1 MYPKSPQ
8 LHPWSRYLP
17 ALLAGLIAALLL
29 WFATY
34 VASAQSATPQ
44 IDQTQTTLTHARLL
58 LNDHLLLDQEGVHLS
73 QPTTSP
79 DGRWLAVTVVP
90 LGTETADLAQTYI
103 YASATGA
110 LQGQLTG
117 YNPQWQTAGQL
128 QLWTNKQTAH
138 YTISKTHIH
147 LNAEEARV
155 AVAADNIDSLP
166 LAAGPLA
173 YPTSIRVAHHPSNGC
188 RTVPDWQVDVLPFE
202 EYVARVVPAESP
214 ASWPV
219 AALAAQAVAARTYA
233 WRQILA
239 GRADYDVTD
248 WANFQMM
255 CDARYPNSDSAVT
268 LTAGQ
273 FLSSQA
279 DSAGLPISAMYS
291 AENGHPTLTNPN
303 VSYLQAV
310 PDLFALGRTRN
321 GHGYGLSQWGAYRRA
336 VAGHSYRQILGHYYS
351 NVYLQ
356 TDGDPVAAGGAFIRV
371 DLPSRLAV
379 DALHLQTLLPANRTP
394 QLRVT
399 TSSPFLTP
407 VELATP
413 HAIWRAAQGLADGDT
428 VTAQLWFGTALQD
441 QVTWTV
447 DFSSPPALSVL
458 VGATLSEV
466 APIFQVATGSDAT
479 PLLRSGWL
487 WEGEVLSHTAN
498 SGLLIN
504 DAGATGG
511 TAWQAQVAQHNS
523 GVWYG
528 PRTTALPPGYNYRA
542 LFWLRAGVDAT
553 TPPPVAPIARL
564 DVTDD
569 EGRVILGLR
578 DLWASDF
585 ATGGTYQPLAV
596 DFHLFDAPLG
606 VELRLAWRDL
616 MDLALDRVEV
626 WRLPDTAQSTTNG
639 ATTATFQWSLRGQV
653 GPRTFLAA
661 QMDRAGNLSAVN
673 QQQVEVVDPL
683 PPYFRPSTTAAT
695 WLSAA
700 PVTRTAVVSDS
711 FSGLDFTSGRAVITG
726 EGISLTLPVAMRA
739 QRASWDAQL
748 LTATLPTLAD
758 GSYVLTFFARDL
770 GGNQAALEQAVLI
783 DSVAPTATIAAS
795 GPLTASWYTAPVTLT
810 LAAQDERSG
819 VEAITYQIDKGAEQ
833 RYRQPF
839 IVNNGGTHTIAA
851 WATDLAGNRSTLVTQ
866 TVLLDLAVPVVTLR
880 QTPLTPELV
889 RVSWQAVDDGSGVAA
904 VELALQRAAGD
915 WIPLPLA
922 DLPALAAD
930 QPSPV
935 SATVDIDVTQEVE
948 TRVRLRAR
956 DKVGRMSEWT
966 ELVLWV
972 ATDWVYL
979 PVIGR

>member
-17 ALLAGLIAALLL
+17 ALPAGLITALLL

-34 VASAQSATPQ
+34 VASAQSVTPR
-44 IDQTQTTLTHARLL
+44 IDQTQTALTHARLML
-58 LNDHLLLDQEGVHLS
+58 DDQILLDQEGVHLS
-73 QPTTSP
+73 QPAGSP

-90 LGTETADLAQTYI
+90 LGTETAALAQTYL
-103 YASATGA
+103 YARTTGT
-110 LQGQLTG
+110 LQGQLPG
-117 YNPQWQTAGQL
+117 YNPQWQTDGQL
-128 QLWTNKQTAH
+128 ELWTNEATVHYKVSNTRIELIAKAARTA
-138 YTISKTHIH
+138 I
-147 LNAEEARV
+147 
-155 AVAADNIDSLP
+155 AADKVDPLS
-166 LAAGPLA
+166 LAAAPLV
-173 YPTSIRVAHHPSNGC
+173 YPTHIRVAHHPSNGC
-188 RTVPDWQVDVLPFE
+188 RTVPAWQVDIIPFE

-214 ASWPV
+214 AAWPI

-255 CDARYPNSDSAVT
+255 CDRRYPNSDSAVT

-356 TDGDPVAAGGAFIRV
+356 TDPNPAAAGGALIGFE
-371 DLPSRLAV
+371 LPPRLAV
-379 DALHLQTLLPANRTP
+379 NALHLQTLLPANLTP
-394 QLRVT
+394 RLRVT
-399 TSSPFLTP
+399 ANSGLIAP
-407 VELATP
+407 VEVEAP

-428 VTAQLWFGTALQD
+428 VTAQLWFGAALQD
-441 QVTWTV
+441 QVTWTL
-447 DFSSPPALSVL
+447 DYSAPTALSVP
-458 VGATLSEV
+458 VAATVSEV
-466 APIFQVATGSDAT
+466 APTFQVATSSDTT

-487 WEGEVLSHTAN
+487 WAGETLSHTTN
-498 SGLLIN
+498 SGALIN
-504 DAGATGG
+504 DAGATDG
-511 TAWQAQVAQHNS
+511 TAWQAQVAAHNS

-542 LFWLRAGVDAT
+542 LFWLRAAVDAT
-553 TPPPVAPIARL
+553 TPPPLAPIARL

-569 EGRVILGLR
+569 EGRVILGMR

-585 ATGGTYQPLAV
+585 ATAQTYQPLAV
-596 DFHLFDAPLG
+596 DFHLFAAPVG
-606 VELRLAWRDL
+606 VELRVAWRDL

-626 WRLPDTAQSTTNG
+626 WRLPDGAQATTND

-661 QMDRAGNLSAVN
+661 QMDQAGNLSAVN
-673 QQQVEVVDPL
+673 EQQVEIVDPS
-683 PPYFRPSTTAAT
+683 PPYFRPPTTAAT

-700 PVTRTAVVSDS
+700 PLTRTAVVSDS

-726 EGISLTLPVAMRA
+726 EGISLTLPVVMSG
-739 QRASWDAQL
+739 QGESWAVQT

-758 GSYVLTFFARDL
+758 GSYVLTFFARDF
-770 GGNQAALEQAVLI
+770 GGSWAALEQPLLI

-795 GPLTASWYTAPVTLT
+795 GPLTASWYTAGVTLT
-810 LAAQDERSG
+810 IAAQDERSG
-819 VEAITYQIDKGAEQ
+819 VEVITYQIADEAEQ
-833 RYRQPF
+833 RYRRPF
-839 IVNNGGTHTIAA
+839 RVNNGGTHTITA

-866 TVLLDLAVPVVTLR
+866 TILLDLAAPVVTLR

-889 RVSWQAVDDGSGVAA
+889 RVNWQAVDDGSGVAA
-904 VELALQRAAGD
+904 VELALQRDDGD

-922 DLPALAAD
+922 DLPALATD
-930 QPSPV
+930 PPSPI
-935 SATVDIDVTQEVE
+935 SATIDIDVTAAVT

-956 DKVGRMSEWT
+956 DQVGRISAWT

-979 PVIGR
+979 PVISR

>member
-8 LHPWSRYLP
+8 LHPWARYLP
-17 ALLAGLIAALLL
+17 ALLAGLITALLL

-34 VASAQSATPQ
+34 VAAAQSAAPRL
-44 IDQTQTTLTHARLL
+44 DQTQTTLTNVRLL
-58 LNDHLLLDQEGVHLS
+58 LDDRLLLDQEGVHMS
-73 QPTTSP
+73 QPATSP

-103 YASATGA
+103 YARATGA
-110 LQGQLTG
+110 LQGQLAG
-117 YNPQWQTAGQL
+117 HNPQWQTDGQL
-128 QLWTNKQTAH
+128 QLWTNKQTVH
-138 YTISKTHIH
+138 YRVSKTKIQ
-147 LNAEEARV
+147 LIAEEARV
-155 AVAADNIDSLP
+155 AVAADNVDP
-166 LAAGPLA
+166 LAFAAGPFA

-188 RTVPDWQVDVLPFE
+188 RTVPNWQVDVIPFE

-291 AENGHPTLTNPN
+291 AENGHPTFTNPN

-356 TDGDPVAAGGAFIRV
+356 IDGDPGAAGGAFIRV
-371 DLPSRLAV
+371 DLPPRLAV
-379 DALHLQTLLPANRTP
+379 DALHLQTLLPANLTP
-394 QLRVT
+394 RLRVT
-399 TSSPFLTP
+399 TNSELVAP
-407 VELATP
+407 VEIDAP
-413 HAIWRAAQGLADGDT
+413 HAIWRAAQGLVDGDT

-447 DFSSPPALSVL
+447 DYSVPAALNVP
-458 VGATLSEV
+458 VGATLREV
-466 APIFQVATGSDAT
+466 APTFQVATSSDTT

-487 WEGEVLSHTAN
+487 WAGETLSHTTN
-498 SGLLIN
+498 SGMLIN
-504 DAGATGG
+504 DAGATDG
-511 TAWQAQVAQHNS
+511 TAWQAQVTQHNS

-553 TPPPVAPIARL
+553 TPPPLAPIARL

-569 EGRVILGLR
+569 EGRVSLGLR

-585 ATGGTYQPLAV
+585 ATAGVYQPIAV
-596 DFHLFDAPLG
+596 DFHLFDAPVG
-606 VELRLAWRDL
+606 VELRVAWPDL

-626 WRLPDTAQSTTNG
+626 WRLPDSAQSTTNG

-661 QMDRAGNLSAVN
+661 QMDRGGNLSAVN

-683 PPYFRPSTTAAT
+683 PPYFRPPTTAAT

-700 PVTRTAVVSDS
+700 PLTRTAVVSDS

-726 EGISLTLPVAMRA
+726 EGISLTLPVTISAHGA
-739 QRASWDAQL
+739 PWDVQA
-748 LTATLPTLAD
+748 LTATIPTLVD
-758 GSYVLTFFARDL
+758 GSYALTFFARDL
-770 GGNQAALEQAVLI
+770 GGNQAAIEQPLLI

-810 LAAQDERSG
+810 IAAQDEHSG
-819 VEAITYQIDKGAEQ
+819 VEMITYQIDDGAEQ
-833 RYRQPF
+833 RYRQPVT
-839 IVNNGGTHTIAA
+839 VNNGGTHTIAA
-851 WATDLAGNRSTLVTQ
+851 WATDLAGNRSTPATQ
-866 TVLLDLAVPVVTLR
+866 TVLLDLAAPVVTLR

-889 RVSWQAVDDGSGVAA
+889 RVSWQAADDGSGVAA
-904 VELALQRAAGD
+904 VELALQRDAGA

-922 DLPALAAD
+922 DPPALAAAL
-930 QPSPV
+930 PSLI
-935 SATVDIDVTQEVE
+935 SDTIDIDVTQEVE

-956 DKVGRMSEWT
+956 DQVGRLGMWN

-979 PVIGR
+979 PVISR